1 MDMDNVAAVILAGGQ
16 GERLSPLTKNRAKPA
31 VPFSGEYRI
40 IDFTLSNCINSKI
53 RKLFVLS
60 QYKSVSLHRHLR
72 QAWNI
77 LPNELGEFLEII
89 PPQQRVTQDWYA
101 GTADAIFQNLYS
113 LEAEDAEYFLVL
125 YGDHIYKMNYSY
137 MLEMHKAKQADLT
150 LCAVELKK
158 EESPHFGVVEINDD
172 CKVLGFQEK
181 PLDPKVVPSKP
192 DKILVSMGIYI
203 FNRQAFFDC
212 VREDNR
218 QPDSSHD
225 FGKDVLPSMV
235 DKGYNVYAYSFQDE
249 SREANKYWR
258 DVGTIE
264 AYYDA
269 NMDLISIAPQLNLYD
284 PNWPILTFH
293 CQSPPAKTV
302 HSEFKRTGMVI
313 ESIISNGCIISG
325 ANVFRCVL
333 SPDVRVN
340 SYAEVSNSIVFNR
353 VNIGRHCRIRRAIID
368 KDVQVPPY
376 TTIGFDQEEDQ
387 KRFTV
392 TEFGITVVSAGDL
405 ETTKLGQEHKLISG

>member
-1 MDMDNVAAVILAGGQ
+1 MQEINMNMDNVAAVVLAGGQ

-53 RKLFVLS
+53 RKLFILS

-77 LPNELGEFLEII
+77 LPNELGEFLEVI

-113 LEAEDAEYFLVL
+113 LEAENADYFLVL

-137 MLEMHKAKQADLT
+137 MLEMHKAKEADLT
-150 LCAVELKK
+150 LCAIELKK
-158 EESPHFGVVEINDD
+158 EESPSFGVVEINDD

-181 PLDPKVVPSKP
+181 PQDPKVIPGKP

-203 FNRQAFFDC
+203 FNRKAFLDC

-225 FGKDVLPSMV
+225 FGKDVLPYMV
-235 DKGYNVYAYSFQDE
+235 DKGYNVYAYNFQDV
-249 SREANKYWR
+249 SK
-258 DVGTIE
+258 
-264 AYYDA
+264 
-269 NMDLISIAPQLNLYD
+269 
-284 PNWPILTFH
+284 
-293 CQSPPAKTV
+293 PARQNRSFGIQA
-302 HSEFKRTGMVI
+302 HRYG
-313 ESIISNGCIISG
+313 
-325 ANVFRCVL
+325 
-333 SPDVRVN
+333 
-340 SYAEVSNSIVFNR
+340 NR
-353 VNIGRHCRIRRAIID
+353 VYYLQWLYHQWG
-368 KDVQVPPY
+368 
-376 TTIGFDQEEDQ
+376 
-387 KRFTV
+387 
-392 TEFGITVVSAGDL
+392 
-405 ETTKLGQEHKLISG
+405 